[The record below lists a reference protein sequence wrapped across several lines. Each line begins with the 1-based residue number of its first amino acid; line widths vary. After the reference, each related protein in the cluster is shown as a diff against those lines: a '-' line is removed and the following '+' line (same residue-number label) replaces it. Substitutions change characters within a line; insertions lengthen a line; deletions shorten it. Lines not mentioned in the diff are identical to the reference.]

1 MSFDFG
7 ILVAKSGQLPTG
19 ISVNLFK
26 KIFYPLCMRKITVP
40 MVATDALSE
49 AIEGGLSNED
59 ANRGGRDAGRETET

>member
-19 ISVNLFK
+19 TGVTLLE
-26 KIFYPLCMRKITVP
+26 KIVHPLCVRKITVL

-49 AIEGGLSNED
+49 AIEVVLSNEN